1 MKLIDS
7 QLEASLNHMSV
18 FLSANK
24 AASVCNVAEQPLTD
38 GDDEFLWTKRAERLI
53 HGFIYSAGSD

>member
-1 MKLIDS
+1 MKLIES

-24 AASVCNVAEQPLTD
+24 AASVAEQPLAD
-38 GDDEFLWTKRAERLI
+38 ADDEFLWTKRAERLI